1 VELFSEDRFF
11 GTVFVLE
18 IFDQVF
24 CADLSIV
31 TPIKQQCP
39 YDLKIYLI
47 NYQEFF

>member
-24 CADLSIV
+24 LCRFIDSNA
-31 TPIKQQCP
+31 
-39 YDLKIYLI
+39 
-47 NYQEFF
+47 N